1 MRKGFPGKRH
11 SMDVCKYKAH
21 LENSRYHNVDIRLSG
36 KSSDLMG
43 LKRYTED
50 NVWQIWC
57 AAKEFGLYP
66 GVNHAK

>member
-50 NVWQIWC
+50 NV
-57 AAKEFGLYP
+57 
-66 GVNHAK
+66 